1 MATLKICVR
10 NKRYDGFYP
19 VYIRVTHHRQIAYIK
34 TEKMVNDASVSPSK
48 EVLDPYVMG
57 LLYPVVL
64 EYMERLNKKDIK
76 NWSVKEVVNF
86 LINGDEDINFSTYAR
101 EYIAKMIDR
110 GQRRNARN
118 YQLAVQHLERF
129 AGTTKIMFSQLTS
142 MFVNLWIKSL
152 ETTKRAKEKYPIC
165 IRQIFKAALVEFND
179 YDNNIIRIKSNP
191 WVKVKIPKPD
201 RAEKIA
207 ITPEACREFFYFP
220 LPESKMRYPLEEL
233 GRDIAMM
240 TLCLAGINTI
250 DLFQMKKSEYYDGII
265 HYRRAKTKHV
275 RTDGA
280 YMEMRVPAIL
290 KPLFEKYKNED
301 SSNEYLFNFYKRHT
315 TSDSFGAN
323 VNIGIRKICQLM
335 GIEKEDDYSVYTFRH
350 TWGTVA
356 QNDCKASIG
365 DVAFAMNHSSGH
377 SVTRGYIKIDF
388 SPAWELNEKVIDFIF
403 FSDKPSHRE
412 IQIKEEHFKLSF
424 RYQVH
429 AEAFFRGRKLA
440 ELTDI
445 GFNNVDE
452 VIDKLVEQLPE
463 DIPQRSMVM
472 FKIENQD
479 KNQTVVYERMKGKG
493 F

>member
-129 AGTTKIMFSQLTS
+129 AGTTKLMFSQLTS
-142 MFVNLWIKSL
+142 TFVNLWIKSL
-152 ETTKRAKEKYPIC
+152 ETTKRAKEMYPIC
-165 IRQIFKAALVEFND
+165 IRQIFKAAQIDFND
-179 YDNNIIRIKSNP
+179 YDNGIIKIKTNP

-220 LPESKMRYPLEEL
+220 LPESKMKYPLEEL

-250 DLFQMKKSEYYDGII
+250 DLFQMKKSEYYEGII
-265 HYRRAKTKHV
+265 HYTRAKTKNL
-275 RTDGA
+275 RTEGA
-280 YMEMRVPAIL
+280 
-290 KPLFEKYKNED
+290 
-301 SSNEYLFNFYKRHT
+301 
-315 TSDSFGAN
+315 
-323 VNIGIRKICQLM
+323 
-335 GIEKEDDYSVYTFRH
+335 
-350 TWGTVA
+350 
-356 QNDCKASIG
+356 
-365 DVAFAMNHSSGH
+365 
-377 SVTRGYIKIDF
+377 
-388 SPAWELNEKVIDFIF
+388 
-403 FSDKPSHRE
+403 
-412 IQIKEEHFKLSF
+412 
-424 RYQVH
+424 
-429 AEAFFRGRKLA
+429 
-440 ELTDI
+440 
-445 GFNNVDE
+445 
-452 VIDKLVEQLPE
+452 
-463 DIPQRSMVM
+463 
-472 FKIENQD
+472 
-479 KNQTVVYERMKGKG
+479 
-493 F
+493 